1 MPPMKSNSENFK
13 FLPHILIV
21 TATVVALAGVSM
33 QFVRAN
39 ARSTN
44 VQSLSEFFEAER
56 SVKLMPSAPKQ
67 SNRGNSRQSLNN
79 FGNFEEFMRAA
90 PFYLRGNDLL
100 KKKDYQGAIEQ
111 YNRAISN
118 YAEHAEAYAQRGV
131 ARNQIGDRSGA
142 IQDLQQAVDLFKR
155 QNQPIAAEK
164 VQEILDQ
171 LQ

>member
-1 MPPMKSNSENFK
+1 MKSNPQKFK
-13 FLPHILIV
+13 FLPHILVV

-39 ARSTN
+39 AGSTD
-44 VQSLSEFFEAER
+44 VQNLSEFFEAEN

-67 SNRGNSRQSLNN
+67 SNRGNSGQSLNN

-111 YNRAISN
+111 YNTAISN
-118 YAEHAEAYAQRGV
+118 YSEHAEAYAQRGV

-142 IQDLQQAVDLFKR
+142 IEDLQQAAMFFEA
-155 QNQPIAAEK
+155 QGQPAAAEK
-164 VQEILDQ
+164 VQEILDG